1 MSRTVLITA
10 SAIILGLVLA
20 FATRTAA
27 GGRNRAPGA
36 LVDAA
41 ILVTAGLTTLGLM
54 GIAGAISYQHLLTL
68 ALEHGQHGWLGHAFP
83 LSVDGVEIVF
93 ASLRLLADQRIH
105 VPSGW
110 WPWAALVVG
119 TGFSVFANVATAG
132 PGLLD
137 RVIAGWPAAAFLA
150 AVKLLSG
157 MLNRRTTTT
166 TVAAFVAAAPP
177 IAVPPPVA
185 VSQPSVPAVPPPTSP
200 TAATDPQPREGA
212 DDRKPDEPAAEPAT
226 ARTTAAAGPDGT
238 DLDDEP
244 TAQPATRPVGQLPA
258 DLMRRIPIQPERYH
272 RWQTQWADLQRD
284 DLTPDEVAE
293 LHDVGRRHLTW
304 VRAAGQAGW
313 LDHPDPPAWRLA
325 ALGAHPADQANTAPR
340 NDQPHNGW
348 PYPGNPEGDG
358 PVGPAPEPEPV
369 LTGR

>member
-1 MSRTVLITA
+1 MSHTVLITA
-10 SAIILGLVLA
+10 ALIAGGLLLA
-20 FATRTAA
+20 LVTWAAA
-27 GGRNRAPGA
+27 GGRDRAPGA

-83 LSVDGVEIVF
+83 LSVDGVEIV
-93 ASLRLLADQRIH
+93 ASLRLLADQRIR

-157 MLNRRTTTT
+157 MLNRRTTTAVT
-166 TVAAFVAAAPP
+166 PPATAALPVP
-177 IAVPPPVA
+177 VPPPVA
-185 VSQPSVPAVPPPTSP
+185 VTQPPVPAVLPLDSP
-200 TAATDPQPREGA
+200 SAATDPQPGGGV
-212 DDRKPDEPAAEPAT
+212 DDRTPDEAFEATTAGTISATGTQSTESDDEPAEEPA
-226 ARTTAAAGPDGT
+226 ASV
-238 DLDDEP
+238 
-244 TAQPATRPVGQLPA
+244 RPVAQLPA
-258 DLMRRIPIQPERYH
+258 DLMRRIPIQPERYR
-272 RWQTQWADLQRD
+272 RWQTQWADLQAPD
-284 DLTPDEVAE
+284 VDLDEVTE
-293 LHDVGRRHLTW
+293 RHGVGRRHLTW

-325 ALGAHPADQANTAPR
+325 ALGAHPTGEANT
-340 NDQPHNGW
+340 QPHNGA
-348 PYPGNPEGDG
+348 PYPDDPSDG
-358 PVGPAPEPEPV
+358 IQPAGPTPDPEPV
-369 LTGR
+369 LTGH

>member
-1 MSRTVLITA
+1 MSRIVLITA
-10 SAIILGLVLA
+10 ALIAACLLLA
-20 FATRTAA
+20 LATRAAA
-27 GGRNRAPGA
+27 GGRRRAPGA

-41 ILVTAGLTTLGLM
+41 ILAAAGLTTLGLM
-54 GIAGAISYQHLLTL
+54 GIAGAISYQHLLVL
-68 ALEHGQHGWLGHAFP
+68 ALQHGQHGWLGHAFP
-83 LSVDGVEIVF
+83 LSVDGVEIV

-105 VPSGW
+105 VRSGW

-157 MLNRRTTTT
+157 MLNRRTTT
-166 TVAAFVAAAPP
+166 AAITPPAAAAPP
-177 IAVPPPVA
+177 ITLPPVVVPVA
-185 VSQPSVPAVPPPTSP
+185 PAPVPTVPAVPPPDSA
-200 TAATDPQPREGA
+200 TAATDPRSGGGA
-212 DDRKPDEPAAEPAT
+212 DDRAPDEARAEPAT
-226 ARTTAAAGPDGT
+226 ARTPATGPHGT
-238 DLDDEP
+238 DLDDAP

-272 RWQTQWADLQRD
+272 RWQAQWADLQRE
-284 DLTPDEVAE
+284 DLTPDEVAAR
-293 LHDVGRRHLTW
+293 HGVGRRHLTW

-313 LDHPDPPAWRLA
+313 LNHPEPPAWRLA
-325 ALGAHPADQANTAPR
+325 ALGVQPAGPTNTPPR
-340 NDQPHNGW
+340 SGQRF
-348 PYPGNPEGDG
+348 PGNTDADG
-358 PVGPAPEPEPV
+358 RAEPAPEPV